1 MDEAAGQ
8 QHSGQH
14 VIIGVVRVLRPP
26 MKVRQGMRICITEM
40 HFGAGVA
47 AWSYI
52 PEETGKLHL
61 Q

>member
-1 MDEAAGQ
+1 MCYNMGRETFAISYEGEAR
-8 QHSGQH
+8 HEN
-14 VIIGVVRVLRPP
+14 LL
-26 MKVRQGMRICITEM
+26 TEM